1 MKCLCFSFFSSYLNY
16 GNIAWCSTSMAKIE
30 KFTAWKESK
39 YGVFYGPYFPVRI
52 EYGDLLHKY
61 PHSVQIQESVDQKNT
76 PYLDI
81 FYAVIV

>member
-1 MKCLCFSFFSSYLNY
+1 
-16 GNIAWCSTSMAKIE
+16 MAKIE

-39 YGVFYGPYFPVRI
+39 FGVLSGPYFPVRI
-52 EYGDLLHKY
+52 ECGDLLHKY
-61 PHSVQIQESVDQKNT
+61 PNSVQIQENVDQKKT